1 MSGGT
6 GGGLRSRNAAARPA
20 RYNCAIGYSGG
31 NGAPQPIIEAGSG
44 FWYNTDG
51 NVSEWQSFDPLP
63 TVTFATPGDLSV
75 SYTIQYARWR
85 KNGRTVDIDVFL
97 VFTPT
102 YTTATGDFIISGLP
116 FPVGGSAPASLP
128 IGQGSTGFTYGTS
141 CTFITGN
148 AMHGTSTIKI
158 YGHGSNVADV
168 VLGTTH
174 FPSGTTKTIRLSGR
188 YEANQ

>member
-1 MSGGT
+1 
-6 GGGLRSRNAAARPA
+6 
-20 RYNCAIGYSGG
+20 
-31 NGAPQPIIEAGSG
+31 
-44 FWYNTDG
+44 
-51 NVSEWQSFDPLP
+51 VSEWQSFDPLP